1 MAINFTNMLSI
12 LLKGAIGLFILAI
25 IAFFV
30 TRYLKRKKFKYQV
43 ELWEVDNMGNETLSY
58 DQFGIN
64 IDKATNKEMGW
75 LKNNKDCIGLDGFSY
90 QVVRGAKG
98 YYKLIRLLKIGEK
111 SYVFLKPK
119 IVSTANASGTIT
131 LNATREDV
139 DWAINTYT
147 RWTKTLQSKDRLRE
161 IIAMALMG
169 TAIAVVF
176 IIMILLIKNIPSI
189 VDSLK
194 VSSAQIASASQ
205 ALKDAVLANRGVI

>member
-1 MAINFTNMLSI
+1 MAINFDVMLNL
-12 LLKGAIGLFILAI
+12 LLKGAIGIFILAI
-25 IAFFV
+25 IAYFV
-30 TRYLKRKKFKYQV
+30 TRYLKRKKFSYEV
-43 ELWEVDNMGNETLSY
+43 ELWEVDNMGNENLSF
-58 DQFGIN
+58 DKFGIN
-64 IDKATNKEMGW
+64 IDKKTNKEMGW
-75 LKNNKDCIGLDGFSY
+75 LKNNKDCVGLDGFSY

-119 IVSTANASGTIT
+119 IVSTSNASGQIT

-147 RWTKTLQSKDRLRE
+147 RWTKTLQSKDRIRE

-189 VDSLK
+189 VESLK
-194 VSSAQIASASQ
+194 VSSAQIASASN